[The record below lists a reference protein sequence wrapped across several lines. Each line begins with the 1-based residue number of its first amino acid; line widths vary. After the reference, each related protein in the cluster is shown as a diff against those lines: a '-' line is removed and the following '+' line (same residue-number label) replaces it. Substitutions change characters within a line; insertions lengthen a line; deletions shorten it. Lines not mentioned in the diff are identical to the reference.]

1 MATTTNLE
9 LNKIEPE
16 DYVDLDPINKN
27 WDKIDQLGVDYVIE
41 QGKSGEWWYRKWKSG
56 RAECGIDQK
65 TFADMTSYKWGA
77 LYRVGPYKFPNF
89 PITFSS
95 PPISNIMYRSDNNNY
110 GGILHVH
117 PWYGTQALTAPPSFS
132 IADPLGPHTYKSPV
146 CGIFV
151 TGTWK

>member
-1 MATTTNLE
+1 MANTSVMNIPLI
-9 LNKIEPE
+9 NGSDYIDPE
-16 DYVDLDPINKN
+16 VINNAISTLDGLGLDYVTEM
-27 WDKIDQLGVDYVIE
+27 GT
-41 QGKSGEWWYRKWKSG
+41 SGEWWYRKWKSG

-95 PPISNIMYRSDNNNY
+95 PPISNIMYRSDNNDY